1 MTHAD
6 DRPPRSIMQRDVK
19 MQHVFARAK
28 PGVKRNGRI
37 ITVVGLDE
45 YDIGAVRGTNASQFI
60 DQRDG
65 DPLTAVCFR
74 HRKIVDV
81 RFGPARIF
89 PVHRPQ
95 VRR

>member
-1 MTHAD
+1 
-6 DRPPRSIMQRDVK
+6 MQRDVK

-45 YDIGAVRGTNASQFI
+45 YDIGAVRGTHASQFI

-81 RFGPARIF
+81 HFASGPLEFFQFIGRKSADDL
-89 PVHRPQ
+89 V
-95 VRR
+95 VL